1 MTKQCD
7 KVDKQEFHQEMTE
20 NNEIA
25 ANMNF
30 HEEKNIE
37 QNSALIKKINK
48 EISENSDY
56 PIEVKLIHS
65 LIN

>member
-1 MTKQCD
+1 MQCD
-7 KVDKQEFHQEMTE
+7 KVDKKEFNQEMTE

-30 HEEKNIE
+30 HEEKKLE
-37 QNSALIKKINK
+37 QNSASIKKINK
-48 EISENSDY
+48 EISENNNY
-56 PIEVKLIHS
+56 PIEVKAFAS